1 MRVLEKANLKVS
13 TNLKELERVLSC
25 FDRVNKFAMGQKIR
39 DECRLALAEGFTN
52 AVRHAHH
59 NLPAEVPIEIEILL
73 LEQSLEL
80 RIWDYGPPNFDLQA
94 YIKHLCQRENSL
106 AENGRGIPIL
116 LKIADRL
123 SYLRTED
130 GRNCLLIVRNY
141 APARTT
147 NDK

>member
-1 MRVLEKANLKVS
+1 LRVLEKANLKVS
-13 TNLKELERVLSC
+13 SSLKELERVLSC
-25 FDRVNKFAMGQKIR
+25 FDRVNKFAIEQKIR

-59 NLPAEVPIEIEILL
+59 NLPTEVPIEIEIAI

-94 YIKHLCQRENSL
+94 YIKNLPLRQKQNHRLDT
-106 AENGRGIPIL
+106 NGRGIPIL

-123 SYLRTED
+123 SYFRTED

-141 APARTT
+141 LPHET
-147 NDK
+147 

>member
-1 MRVLEKANLKVS
+1 
-13 TNLKELERVLSC
+13 
-25 FDRVNKFAMGQKIR
+25 
-39 DECRLALAEGFTN
+39 LALAEGFTN

-59 NLPAEVPIEIEILL
+59 NLPTEVPIEIEIAI

-94 YIKHLCQRENSL
+94 YIKNLPLRQKQNHRLDT
-106 AENGRGIPIL
+106 NGRGIPIL

-123 SYLRTED
+123 SYFRTED

-141 APARTT
+141 LPHET
-147 NDK
+147 